1 MPETVAEGGTSIITA
16 VTDVFTQLGDWI
28 VKTLPSITN
37 VFYDSATGLTF
48 LGTLAV
54 CGLAISV
61 FFLLMGLIQNFLHF
75 RG

>member
-1 MPETVAEGGTSIITA
+1 MSAVITA
-16 VTDVFTQLGDWI
+16 ITDVFTAIGSWI
-28 VKTLPSITN
+28 VSFIPSLIDI
-37 VFYDSATGLTF
+37 FYVAGTGLTF

-61 FFLLMGLIQNFLHF
+61 FFLIMSIIQNFLHF

>member
-1 MPETVAEGGTSIITA
+1 MTTVISS
-16 VTDVFTQLGDWI
+16 VTGVFTAMAEWLTTTI
-28 VKTLPSITN
+28 PSVVKI
-37 VFYDSATGLTF
+37 FYDAESGLTF

-61 FFLLMGLIQNFLHF
+61 FFLLMHLIQNFLHF

>member
-1 MPETVAEGGTSIITA
+1 MTIVSQITGVFSSIAEWITG
-16 VTDVFTQLGDWI
+16 QLPNF
-28 VKTLPSITN
+28 VKI
-37 VFYDSATGLTF
+37 FYDAESGLTF